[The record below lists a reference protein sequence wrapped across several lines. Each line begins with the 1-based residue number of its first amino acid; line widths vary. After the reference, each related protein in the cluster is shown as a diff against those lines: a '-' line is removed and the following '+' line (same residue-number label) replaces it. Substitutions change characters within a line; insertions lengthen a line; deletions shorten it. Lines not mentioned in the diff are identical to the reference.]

1 MGICGQRSM
10 IKLPNKVKIISESR
24 EYDGFF
30 KIDKAVIQYEQFNGE
45 MSPQITRLNFNRGDS
60 VGVLLYN
67 KDNDSIILV
76 KQFRYSAY
84 VNDGPGW
91 ILELVAGMID
101 KGRDA
106 ISVARS
112 ELVEEAGYEVDD
124 LKYLCQFYV
133 SPGGSSEKVYLYIAD
148 CYRKIGQGGGKESE
162 NEDIQVLEIPLNK
175 AMEMIRTGEICDAK
189 TIIAIQ
195 WLWIDLK
202 RFRPKAD

>member
-1 MGICGQRSM
+1 M
-10 IKLPNKVKIISESR
+10 PNKVKIINESR

-30 KIDKAVIQYEQFNGE
+30 KIDKAVIQYEKFNGE
-45 MSPQITRLNFNRGDS
+45 MSPEITRLNFNRGNS

-67 KDNDSIILV
+67 KDKDSIILV
-76 KQFRYSAY
+76 KQFRYPAY
-84 VNDGPGW
+84 VNNGPGW
-91 ILELVAGMID
+91 LLELVAGMID

-112 ELVEEAGYEVDD
+112 ELMEEAGYEVDD

-148 CYRKIGQGGGKESE
+148 CHRKIGQGGGKESE
-162 NEDIQVLEIPLNK
+162 NEDIQVLEIPLTK
-175 AMEMIRTGEICDAK
+175 AIEMIRNGEICDAK

-195 WLWIDLK
+195 WLWIELK
-202 RFRPKAD
+202 RYKAHNP

>member
-1 MGICGQRSM
+1 MLAICGQRSM

-30 KIDKAVIQYEQFNGE
+30 KIDKAVIQYEKFNGE
-45 MSPQITRLNFNRGDS
+45 MSPEITRFNFNRGDS

-67 KDNDSIILV
+67 KDSDSIILV
-76 KQFRYSAY
+76 KQFRYPAY
-84 VNDGPGW
+84 VNNGPGW
-91 ILELVAGMID
+91 LLELVAGMID

-112 ELVEEAGYEVDD
+112 ELMEEAGYEVDD

-148 CYRKIGQGGGKESE
+148 CHRKIGQGGGNETE
-162 NEDIQVLEIPLNK
+162 NEDIKVVEVPLNK

-195 WLWIDLK
+195 WLCIDLK
-202 RFRPKAD
+202 EL